1 MISQRAPLTPFEH
14 VSRAKELLTTDADP
28 KYAIAHALTAI
39 AEAAVDAYTV
49 VLGEDS
55 AF

>member
-1 MISQRAPLTPFEH
+1 MTTQRPPLTPYEH
-14 VSRAKELLTTDADP
+14 VVRAKEALTTDADP

-39 AEAAVDAYTV
+39 AEVAADAYTV

-55 AF
+55 VL